1 VVDASAGGSLGTSVC
16 PTHGSAG
23 LAGVVT
29 RLVPPA
35 VTIRAT
41 LHIDTCNQWV
51 ALETNG
57 TDAASLV
64 EVDLTLCTAT
74 TRSVSAEAGIEAV
87 LVDAG
92 LVHRAVIVNPAL
104 GSVALAVGVAT
115 IALWTSAHRVVHP
128 GGALGLWGTWVLH
141 DARVDT
147 VLVDA
152 CLVHGTL

>member
-1 VVDASAGGSLGTSVC
+1 MVDASAGGSLGAGVR
-16 PTHGSAG
+16 PAHGPAG
-23 LAGVVT
+23 LAGVVAG
-29 RLVPPA
+29 LVRPA
-35 VTIRAT
+35 VTVGAT

-64 EVDLTLCTAT
+64 EVDLTLCTTT
-74 TRSVSAEAGIEAV
+74 TRPVSVEAGIQAI

-92 LVHRAVIVNPAL
+92 LVHRTVVVNPAL
-104 GSVALAVGVAT
+104 RSVALAVGVAT
-115 IALWTSAHRVVHP
+115 IALGTRAHRVVHP
-128 GGALGLWGTWVLH
+128 GGALGLRGAGVLH

-152 CLVHGTL
+152 SLIHGTL